1 MGSARRRFSE
11 ERVMTAA
18 IRRGSAVWTAAM
30 LGLLNIPILVVLMI
44 SFSSAEFPQFPP
56 PGYSLRW
63 YQAYF
68 ASDSWIDATRTSL
81 QIASLTTLL
90 ATPLAVAAS
99 VGLVRGRF
107 YGQGVANLLVRAPM
121 VVPGIIAALGFY
133 FFFAR
138 LQLVGSKTAIVL
150 AHTALSIPLV
160 MTSVS
165 TAVRAFDLDLER
177 AARSLGADGWQAF
190 WHVTRPSLQPAVLT
204 GALFAFL
211 LSFDELVV
219 ALFVGGPN
227 ATTLPMRMW
236 TSLLDEVDPTVAA
249 ISTLLILLSAVVIV
263 GAGGARTRSE
273 SAPSG
278 EPK

>member
-1 MGSARRRFSE
+1 
-11 ERVMTAA
+11 MTGIQRAA
-18 IRRGSAVWTAAM
+18 AVWTGITLA
-30 LGLLNIPILVVLMI
+30 LLNLPILVVVMI

-56 PGYSLRW
+56 PGFTLHW

-68 ASDSWIDATRTSL
+68 ASDDWIDATITSL
-81 QIASLTTLL
+81 EIAALTTVL
-90 ATPLAVAAS
+90 ATPLGVAAS

-107 YGQGVANLLVRAPM
+107 PGRSLANLLVKAPM
-121 VVPGIIAALGFY
+121 IVPGIISALGFY

-138 LQLVGSKTAIVL
+138 WTLVGSKTAIVL
-150 AHTALSIPLV
+150 SHIALALPLV
-160 MTSVS
+160 ITTV
-165 TAVRAFDLDLER
+165 TVAVRGFDLDLER
-177 AARSLGADGWQAF
+177 AARGLGAGRWRTF

-219 ALFVGGPN
+219 ALFVGGPG

-249 ISTLLILLSAVVIV
+249 ISTLLILLSAIVII
-263 GAGGARTRSE
+263 GAGGMRRRTDAISHRE
-273 SAPSG
+273 S
-278 EPK
+278 